1 MAKVKFIRLAEVINK
16 KQDKRVMSVSIKPT
30 LYDCTGM
37 IWFTDIQLQEGP
49 VLNGYA
55 THTESRLEK
64 LKVDGSIKN
73 PVWFNGVVRSAETII
88 LFNVGETSAGLDIHI
103 YPKLSMSSG
112 TVKLS
117 QGIGGQPISFPREI
131 EKDVDLALL
140 ASTRVCTK
148 NCLCQVKST
157 PLLPLKKGPQNCQK
171 ELLSIAR
178 NFSVCF
184 KIFIFYHFLLT
195 IPVSS

>member
-49 VLNGYA
+49 VLNGYVP
-55 THTESRLEK
+55 HTESRLEK
-64 LKVDGSIKN
+64 LKEDGSIKN
-73 PVWFNGVVRSAETII
+73 PVWFNGVVRSEETII

-103 YPKLSMSSG
+103 YPKLSMSAG

-117 QGIGGQPISFPREI
+117 QGIGGQQVSFPGTI
-131 EKDVDLALL
+131 GKDVDLALL

-148 NCLCQVKST
+148 NGVSEPKEGFYQYSAAWDSKHKVSLEKGKSARVLFT
-157 PLLPLKKGPQNCQK
+157 MQEMQDGG
-171 ELLSIAR
+171 EL
-178 NFSVCF
+178 F
-184 KIFIFYHFLLT
+184 
-195 IPVSS
+195 